1 MEALLSLVY
10 EYLLEEPFTCGE
22 FDAGQEMSGEAKNS
36 TAEIPL
42 RKYQLSQ
49 NGLDLESIE
58 FIRKNGAYS
67 LILCEKEH
75 TNIIDFSF
83 SGEKQG
89 QIYFIKD
96 LQKHWQKYVC
106 IATFDQVLKLKVFL
120 IVTPYIVDYSFI
132 FSGKEVLLEFSINV
146 SFTLQNQTIRGFAM
160 PDGLFSEG
168 RSI

>member
-1 MEALLSLVY
+1 
-10 EYLLEEPFTCGE
+10 
-22 FDAGQEMSGEAKNS
+22 MSGEVKNS

-75 TNIIDFSF
+75 TNFIDFSF

-96 LQKHWQKYVC
+96 LQKHWQKNVC

-120 IVTPYIVDYSFI
+120 IETPYIVDYSFI

-146 SFTLQNQTIRGFAM
+146 SFTFQNQTIRGFAM

>member
-1 MEALLSLVY
+1 M
-10 EYLLEEPFTCGE
+10 C
-22 FDAGQEMSGEAKNS
+22 
-36 TAEIPL
+36 
-42 RKYQLSQ
+42 
-49 NGLDLESIE
+49 
-58 FIRKNGAYS
+58 IRDS
-67 LILCEKEH
+67 

-120 IVTPYIVDYSFI
+120 IETPYIVDYSFI

-168 RSI
+168 RNI